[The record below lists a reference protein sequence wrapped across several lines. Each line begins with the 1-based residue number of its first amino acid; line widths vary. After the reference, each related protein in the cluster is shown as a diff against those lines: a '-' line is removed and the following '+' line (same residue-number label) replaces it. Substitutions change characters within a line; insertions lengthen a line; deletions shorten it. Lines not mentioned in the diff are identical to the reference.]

1 MAWRSA
7 SRRLRGAGGA
17 TALVLG
23 LAFGLG
29 AGPSGVPQA
38 SRLRYLLAESGIEL
52 PECYQLEELADS
64 LAAYLK
70 GGAGHAS

>member
-1 MAWRSA
+1 MGKRTDY
-7 SRRLRGAGGA
+7 RRLLSQVDRLSAM
-17 TALVLG
+17 G
-23 LAFGLG
+23 LD
-29 AGPSGVPQA
+29 VPQA
-38 SRLRYLLAESGIEL
+38 SRLRYLLADAGIGL

>member
-1 MAWRSA
+1 MIKTKRASA
-7 SRRLRGAGGA
+7 AVVTGAA
-17 TALVLG
+17 CD
-23 LAFGLG
+23 
-29 AGPSGVPQA
+29 VPQA